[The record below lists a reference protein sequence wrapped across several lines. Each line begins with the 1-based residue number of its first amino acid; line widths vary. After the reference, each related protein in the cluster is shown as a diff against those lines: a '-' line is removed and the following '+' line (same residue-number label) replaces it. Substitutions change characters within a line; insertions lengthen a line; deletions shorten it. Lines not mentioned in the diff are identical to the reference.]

1 MRNTILIFTCLFFMC
16 TVLSAQ
22 THNIKGRITDE
33 SSTAIQYATVTLQTC
48 DSAIVKGTV
57 TDSTGI
63 FLLTGINNGEY
74 IFTASS

>member
-1 MRNTILIFTCLFFMC
+1 MC

-48 DSAIVKGTV
+48 DSAIIKGTV